1 MGLDHL
7 KNLQELNLKTNKI
20 TKIFG
25 LELTTNLIKLNL
37 ANNQVLKIQEVVKLK
52 KVFSKDL

>member
-52 KVFSKDL
+52 KVFPF

>member
-1 MGLDHL
+1 MGLENL

-20 TKIFG
+20 AKIFG

-37 ANNQVLKIQEVVKLK
+37 ANN
-52 KVFSKDL
+52 